1 MDNVEEMDKFLERYN
16 FPNTAALPAPDLRR
30 QRCSDSSGR
39 ALLSVAVQPA
49 SHESE
54 VCSVASEILI
64 SLRMLWRDE
73 LSRRFVS
80 KGTRTPEASCL
91 GVGTDL

>member
-1 MDNVEEMDKFLERYN
+1 M
-16 FPNTAALPAPDLRR
+16 
-30 QRCSDSSGR
+30 
-39 ALLSVAVQPA
+39 AVQPA